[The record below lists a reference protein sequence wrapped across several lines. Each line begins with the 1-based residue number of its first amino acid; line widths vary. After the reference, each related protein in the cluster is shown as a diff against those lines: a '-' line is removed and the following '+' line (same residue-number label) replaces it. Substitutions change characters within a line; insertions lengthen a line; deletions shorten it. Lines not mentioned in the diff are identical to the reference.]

1 MGAVVVVT
9 GRCPAPQMAPSF
21 LQPAAAHRLVGEI
34 CLQTRFRVLW
44 ATWLAPQRR
53 WRPPL
58 VHSTHLRAAQGC
70 VGFCDTD
77 CSAIGTDFAAKNVI
91 AAKSVRSGCETVGEN
106 YTGVCPT
113 SVSVR
118 WTWIQI
124 LTSLAARSATS
135 PSTVL
140 ICGGAIFDLLMSWWW
155 VEKMTNRSKPTYFAL
170 KHLF

>member
-34 CLQTRFRVLW
+34 CLQTRFRVMW

-58 VHSTHLRAAQGC
+58 IHSTHLRAAVRC
-70 VGFCDTD
+70 VGFSDTD
-77 CSAIGTDFAAKNVI
+77 CSAIGTDFANVK
-91 AAKSVRSGCETVGEN
+91 AAKSVRSGCENVWEN

-124 LTSLAARSATS
+124 LTSLAARMGPS
-135 PSTVL
+135 PGTHCAGT
-140 ICGGAIFDLLMSWWW
+140 IFEGAIFDLPHELVVGRKNAKSLQ
-155 VEKMTNRSKPTYFAL
+155 THIFCP
-170 KHLF
+170 